1 MPEIEIRD
9 ARTAEELAA
18 VRRLCLDYRRHLAE
32 HDPMGRVLVDSFYPE
47 AAYAETLDRLPEG
60 HDAVLLAL
68 AGGKPVGCA
77 MSHALEDGSC
87 EIKRVYVSPEG
98 RGRGAARALV
108 QELLT
113 RARARGQSRALLDT
127 MKTLHAARA
136 LYTAMGFHERG
147 PYATYAPGEAEE
159 LCFFEIP
166 LS

>member
-18 VRRLCLDYRRHLAE
+18 VRTLCMDYRRHLAE

-47 AAYAETLDRLPEG
+47 AAYAETLARLPEG
-60 HDAVLLAL
+60 HDAVLLAM
-68 AGGKPVGCA
+68 AGGRPVGCA

-87 EIKRVYVSPEG
+87 EIKRVYVAPEG
-98 RGRGAARALV
+98 RGKGAARALV
-108 QELLT
+108 QELLA

-136 LYTAMGFHERG
+136 LYLAMGFRECG
-147 PYATYAPGEAEE
+147 PYLTYAPGEAEE
-159 LCFFEIP
+159 LCFFEMP
-166 LS
+166 LT